1 MVVINLKQI
10 VIHILTI
17 FFLNFTLDKHFKSVL
32 WRRLKGVNVFGYSV
46 AEFLSMDV
54 AAKSRDNR

>member
-10 VIHILTI
+10 VIHILT
-17 FFLNFTLDKHFKSVL
+17 FFFNFTLDKHFKSVL